1 MRFVAMV
8 FVALMGWTAEA
19 DATLILVYRSSD
31 AIIIAADSLRTIRTD
46 PPRQVHVCKIRNF
59 GDVVFAASGTS
70 YLRGPLSLDAI
81 TAELHRA
88 TYPVF
93 WDRIKMFDYVV
104 DTDFKKVHSRRV
116 TTAHREKLEPEI
128 LTFEYILGF
137 ILDGRLVA
145 LTRRLTSSRAGVD
158 FGTREVLS
166 VGAVL
171 PLGQPDILD
180 HLSDVDLPDGADN
193 TDLATLF
200 TATINHQAQRMPTK
214 VGGHVDII
222 RLAADGAEWLQR
234 KDQCAAQ
241 EARPRPAGPRRVRK
255 YERIRKLESWRRS
268 RNSRRPADAA
278 LTLR

>member
-1 MRFVAMV
+1 M
-8 FVALMGWTAEA
+8 
-19 DATLILVYRSSD
+19 
-31 AIIIAADSLRTIRTD
+31 
-46 PPRQVHVCKIRNF
+46 
-59 GDVVFAASGTS
+59 FAASGTS
-70 YLRGPLSLDAI
+70 YSRGPLSLDAI

-166 VGAVL
+166 VGTVL

-200 TATINHQAQRMPTK
+200 TATINQTIATKRMGIYILSILQVITRRAWESSSY
-214 VGGHVDII
+214 HYRD
-222 RLAADGAEWLQR
+222 REDRRRWLV
-234 KDQCAAQ
+234 K
-241 EARPRPAGPRRVRK
+241 
-255 YERIRKLESWRRS
+255 
-268 RNSRRPADAA
+268 
-278 LTLR
+278 

>member
-1 MRFVAMV
+1 
-8 FVALMGWTAEA
+8 
-19 DATLILVYRSSD
+19 
-31 AIIIAADSLRTIRTD
+31 
-46 PPRQVHVCKIRNF
+46 
-59 GDVVFAASGTS
+59 
-70 YLRGPLSLDAI
+70 
-81 TAELHRA
+81 
-88 TYPVF
+88 
-93 WDRIKMFDYVV
+93 MFDYVV

-166 VGAVL
+166 VGTVL

-241 EARPRPAGPRRVRK
+241 EARPAPQVPVVSENTNGSESSNPGGVL
-255 YERIRKLESWRRS
+255 EIRGDQPTRLSL
-268 RNSRRPADAA
+268 P
-278 LTLR
+278 

>member
-70 YLRGPLSLDAI
+70 YSRGPLSLDAI

-166 VGAVL
+166 VGTVL

-193 TDLATLF
+193 TDPATLF

-241 EARPRPAGPRRVRK
+241 EARPAPQVPV
-255 YERIRKLESWRRS
+255 LCQ
-268 RNSRRPADAA
+268 NSA
-278 LTLR
+278 LLK